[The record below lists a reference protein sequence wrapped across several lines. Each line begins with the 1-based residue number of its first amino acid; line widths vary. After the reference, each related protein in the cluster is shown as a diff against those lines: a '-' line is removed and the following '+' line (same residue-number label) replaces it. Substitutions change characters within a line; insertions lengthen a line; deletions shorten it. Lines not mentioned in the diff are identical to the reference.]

1 MTEGL
6 RCVAGSLL
14 TIGDEILFGDIPNGN
29 AHHIAVELRSKGFR
43 LERMITIGDEEDEI
57 VKALLRAHQESQFLI
72 VTGGLG
78 PTDDDR
84 TNAAVSRA
92 FLRGLSPDPDY
103 TRWLK
108 ERLAQRGR
116 SWTDQVAKMA
126 QLPEGAVKLG
136 MGMAGYSLE
145 HKNVPCYFLPGVPH
159 EMKTLLAELV
169 IPDLENRF
177 PHRLMCVKQIL
188 RIQGFYESDLNRRL
202 ETLRTETSGVEI
214 GYLPHDAEIRLT
226 LMSFAESE
234 REART
239 RIEELVKKIIPL
251 IGQQHVFGRNEET
264 LETVIGDKLK
274 ALNWRLAI
282 AESCTGGLVS
292 RKITA
297 IPGAS
302 DYLDRA
308 IVTYSNQAK
317 QELLK
322 VPGDLIT
329 AHGAV
334 SDKVALAMA
343 QGIRNQARVEVALA
357 VTGIAG
363 PTGGTD
369 EKPVGTVYIACE
381 TPKHSEVEKHHFTGN
396 RELIQERAAQ
406 AALMFL
412 LRSL

>member
-1 MTEGL
+1 MAEGL
-6 RCVAGSLL
+6 KCVAGSLL

-43 LERMITIGDEEDEI
+43 LDRMITVGDEEDEI
-57 VKALLRAHQESQFLI
+57 VKTLLRAHQESQFLI

-84 TNAAVSRA
+84 TNDAVSRA
-92 FLRGLSPDPDY
+92 FLRRLLPDPVY
-103 TRWLK
+103 IRWLK

-136 MGMAGYSLE
+136 VGMAGYSLE
-145 HKNVPCYFLPGVPH
+145 HQNVPCYFLPGVPH

-169 IPDLENRF
+169 IPDLEKRF
-177 PHRLMCVKQIL
+177 PHRLVCVKQIL
-188 RIQGFYESDLNRRL
+188 RIQGFYESELNRRL
-202 ETLRTETSGVEI
+202 KTIETETSGVEI

-226 LMSFAESE
+226 LMASAESE

-239 RIEELVKKIIPL
+239 RIEALEKKIIPL
-251 IGQQHVFGRNEET
+251 IGRQHVFGRNEET
-264 LETVIGDKLK
+264 LERVIGEKLRH
-274 ALNWRLAI
+274 LSWRMAI

-292 RKITA
+292 RKISA
-297 IPGAS
+297 VPGAS

-308 IVTYSNQAK
+308 IVTYSNESK
-317 QELLK
+317 EELLK
-322 VPGDLIT
+322 VPGDLIA

-334 SDKVALAMA
+334 SDHVALAMA
-343 QGIRNQARVEVALA
+343 KGIRSQARVEVALA
-357 VTGIAG
+357 ITGIAG
-363 PTGGTD
+363 PTGGTE
-369 EKPVGTVYIACE
+369 EKPVGTVYIACV
-381 TPKHSEVEKHHFTGN
+381 TPKHSKVEKHQFTGN

-406 AALMFL
+406 AALML
-412 LRSL
+412 LWRSL